1 MMTWVEM
8 VVVRRVKAWLHLLRL
23 RIENNDDGDGDD
35 DSEMKNLI
43 FDYPGL
49 YQFELTEKE
58 GTHQS
63 IHDHDNE
70 HYQHR
75 TEKEDLRKV

>member
-35 DSEMKNLI
+35 DNGEEDDDDGGECN
-43 FDYPGL
+43 
-49 YQFELTEKE
+49 
-58 GTHQS
+58 
-63 IHDHDNE
+63 DNI
-70 HYQHR
+70 YM
-75 TEKEDLRKV
+75 